1 MNFNEYITEGQFCE
15 RFRIAPRT
23 AQRWRREGRF
33 GPPYIRAGG
42 RRVLYRVSDCEAWAT
57 GRTFQTQAEELAR
70 GAKPVEATK

>member
-1 MNFNEYITEGQFCE
+1 MNFNEYMTEDQFCE

-42 RRVLYRVSDCEAWAT
+42 RRVLYRVSDCETWAE

-70 GAKPVEATK
+70 RCETTEATK